1 MFFFFHSI
9 VFLPVV
15 STSSFC
21 FLDVIVYWLLLGAV
35 QGCSPAE
42 AVLMLAKTK
51 LCFEFYQFTFA
62 PPMTKD
68 SKMMQKGSVKGS
80 ANCHVILLIRYT
92 SIF

>member
-1 MFFFFHSI
+1 MFFFFSSDCI
-9 VFLPVV
+9 STGGVNFVFLL
-15 STSSFC
+15 
-21 FLDVIVYWLLLGAV
+21 LDVIVYWLLVGAV

-42 AVLMLAKTK
+42 AVLMVAKTK

-80 ANCHVILLIRYT
+80 ANCHVILLIRYI